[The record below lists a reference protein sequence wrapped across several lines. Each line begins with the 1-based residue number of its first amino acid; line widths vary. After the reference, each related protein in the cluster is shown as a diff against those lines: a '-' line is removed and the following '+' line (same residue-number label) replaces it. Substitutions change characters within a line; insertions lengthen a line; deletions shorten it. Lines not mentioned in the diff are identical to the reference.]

1 MAEKKPTTSPLTKFV
16 SDYRSGKLPNLL
28 DDEEGDGLGPVGQPT
43 TPSVPKIPGLST
55 TTTTVK
61 PLEVPKPSG
70 LRAGT
75 AVGATTPKATTPMPS
90 MEVFESPAYRTYTT
104 ALIDARRAGADAAE
118 AARIATGE
126 EKDWGQN
133 FMSGFGSV
141 FDKVIN
147 FDVIPDTLP
156 FTRYIPG
163 RGDTNIGLP
172 GPKQFKPIKLVA
184 DPTLQVLG
192 TAGQG
197 VLSTL
202 KEVRDWKNG
211 GSFSAKDWLRQ
222 TVATP
227 TKIVDGV
234 EVVNPDYLTY
244 GGLTGNI
251 VDPDSLGGYGKW
263 VNRAIGFLGTVM
275 LDPLTYYT
283 GPGSLVKTTLAKT
296 ARTGATEAVQ
306 LTAVAAAKRAAAD
319 AIAASARG
327 DIGAG
332 LATAA
337 REAAEVAADLAAEA
351 TKKVGKRDY
360 KLAEV
365 GFNYQAAERELA
377 LARQSGNAERIATAT
392 RNFEKAFNQVNRYA
406 PRTVRGRGGRQAMA
420 VDVGNLYD
428 EAKEIARLTPEELAA
443 RGLGEADQLV
453 ATRFVEVITPEKL
466 LQIAEEGM
474 TAIRGEVAEVLGR
487 RGGPRFGIPG
497 AAKYSI
503 FGKPGEKVF
512 NAVGE
517 AFTIARMGNSSSR
530 ILSKVPILGKLA
542 EDGLMGGPIGKKFA
556 LQIADWSKNGLWDE
570 AAMKEIRASLQSGRW
585 AADLPGATVDDFVLK
600 QNAVKF
606 LQLDARMKSLLGEE
620 SGRLA
625 STLAKAFPGGYKNYL
640 KNEKVMKALND
651 VEYFMTTPEAQWLR
665 QPTTEES
672 IVMNRLQF
680 IKDTIDLEVKNGYIS
695 LGFTGDIPKQG
706 PGIPRIQTKL
716 AMEFIQKNPELAQ
729 RVYNALDVAKP
740 RTIRE
745 ANRIAKEVLEGEFR
759 FKKTI
764 RFNWFEPNALAA
776 FDSLLKA
783 NARDLAYMRLI
794 GEVMEG
800 SDDVFRRITRQEKV
814 TPALLTDYRFTLD
827 NIFTPEDIA
836 RFRPEDVD
844 VILSKLDEVKK
855 VIGGPYATKPIL
867 KGELDEAML
876 QVQDALERARAG
888 AFTPEESALLIDEAN
903 NLFTSLSRKSD
914 EVERL
919 WNAALQRPD
928 RWKTVS
934 AMIDEGMTALGFG
947 FDVQVD
953 AAVAEMWRNARRL
966 SNPEFANATEKFFN
980 SSLNLWKANKTAS
993 IGFTVR
999 NLLGDTFQLITAGA
1013 NPKKLLESI
1022 SVLKKYNTW
1031 LASRADMEANLLSL
1045 AFGTVV
1051 DPTLENSLNVLRQQ
1065 QMDLFIKTLPP
1076 KQQAAARSAIE
1087 GIGIAAFGQMAEA
1100 LGGAP
1105 IKSVGAFGVP
1115 TTSNVSRVLG
1125 TPLRT
1130 FGRLAEVTQNYSRF
1144 ALLYDGVAS
1153 GLSPAA
1159 AGARV
1164 NKFLINYQD
1173 ISSVDQK
1180 LKKIVPFWMFFS
1192 RNLPLQ
1198 VENMWMN
1205 PRSYNFYNKSMQAL
1219 EDDNQKEYNLL
1230 LNQYYGYYQN
1240 VRDAIA
1246 DGDSKTERKY
1256 FDLMQQTDAKIAN
1269 YTEMK
1274 KKEEGWTP
1282 AFIPQ
1287 WITETGGWRVDQ
1299 DIPLI
1304 GGLVVRPPFAAPG
1317 MGELPLGLQVNP
1329 LELVGRLRPELR
1341 LGYEYL
1347 TDEKILTGEEIYDP
1361 ERFRNPM
1368 GEALRYGFRE
1378 SPLGA
1383 PGVQYGRYASALGG
1397 GLASIPIPGIQQ
1409 TGEAINKAT
1418 ANEYAVALLGTRA
1431 PKSNEE
1437 EYLDAQYQSFL
1448 SFIGSPLFPL
1458 TDAQQ
1463 RSELW
1468 RRAYQLRDLIDR
1480 QKAKK

>member
-1 MAEKKPTTSPLTKFV
+1 MAPRKPTTSPLTKFV
-16 SDYRSGKLPNLL
+16 SDYRSGKLPNIL
-28 DDEEGDGLGPVGQPT
+28 DTDDSGLGPVGQTTVPT
-43 TPSVPKIPGLST
+43 VPKPST
-55 TTTTVK
+55 QRV
-61 PLEVPKPSG
+61 PQQSGVVPELPKPSG
-70 LRAGT
+70 LSAGT
-75 AVGATTPKATTPMPS
+75 AVGATTPKATIPMPS
-90 MEVFESPAYRTYTT
+90 MEVFESPAYRAYTS

-126 EKDWGQN
+126 QKDWGQK
-133 FMSGFGSV
+133 FMGGVGFV

-147 FDVIPDTLP
+147 FDVIPDTIPL
-156 FTRYIPG
+156 TRYIPG

-172 GPKQFKPIKLVA
+172 GPKEFRPIKLVA
-184 DPTLQVLG
+184 DPTLRVLG

-202 KEVRDWKNG
+202 KETRDWKNG

-227 TKIVDGV
+227 TKIVNGV

-263 VNRAIGFLGTVM
+263 VNRALGLLGTVF

-283 GPGSLVKTTLAKT
+283 GPGSLAKTTLAKT
-296 ARTGATEAVQ
+296 ATTGATEAVQ
-306 LTAVAAAKRAAAD
+306 LAAVAAAKKAGAD
-319 AIAASARG
+319 ALATAARG

-428 EAKEIARLTPEELAA
+428 EAKDIARLTPEELAA
-443 RGLGEADQLV
+443 RGLDEADQLV
-453 ATRFVEVITPEKL
+453 ATRMVEVITPEKL

-497 AAKYSI
+497 GAKYSI

-517 AFTIARMGNSSSR
+517 AFTIARMGNPSSR
-530 ILSKVPILGKLA
+530 ILSKVPILGALA
-542 EDGLMGGPIGKKFA
+542 EGGLLGGPLGKKFA
-556 LQIADWSKNGLWDE
+556 LQIADWSKTGLWDE
-570 AAMKEIRASLQSGRW
+570 AAIKEIKASLQSGRW
-585 AADLPGATVDDFVLK
+585 AADLPGATADDFILK
-600 QNAVKF
+600 QNAVDF
-606 LQLDARMKSLLGEE
+606 LKYDARMRSLYGIEN
-620 SGRLA
+620 SRFS
-625 STLAKAFPGGYKNYL
+625 STLAKAFPGGWRNYL
-640 KNEKVMKALND
+640 QNKDVVKALD
-651 VEYFMTTPEAQWLR
+651 DIEYFMTTPEAQWLR
-665 QPTTEES
+665 APTTEER
-672 IVMNRLQF
+672 IAMNRIQF
-680 IKDTIDLEVKNGYIS
+680 IKDTIDLEVKNGYQS
-695 LGFTGDIPKQG
+695 LGFKGDIPKQG

-716 AMEFIQKNPELAQ
+716 AMEFIAKNPELSQ
-729 RVYNALDVAKP
+729 RVYNALDIAKP

-776 FDSLLKA
+776 FDSVLKA

-794 GEVMEG
+794 GEVMQD
-800 SDDVFRRITRQEKV
+800 SDSLFRRISKEV
-814 TPALLTDYRFTLD
+814 EITPAVLNDYRFTID
-827 NIFTPEDIA
+827 NIFTPEDVA
-836 RFRPEDVD
+836 RFKPEDVD
-844 VILSKLDEVKK
+844 VILSKMDEVKK
-855 VIGGPYATKPIL
+855 VIGGPYATKSIL
-867 KGELDEAML
+867 RGELDDAML
-876 QVQDALERARAG
+876 QVQDALERAKSG
-888 AFTPEESALLIDEAN
+888 AFTPEESALIIDEAN
-903 NLFTSLSRKSD
+903 NLFTALNRKS
-914 EVERL
+914 EEIEGL

-928 RWKTVS
+928 RWKTVES
-934 AMIDEGMTALGFG
+934 MIDEGMTALGFG

-953 AAVAEMWRNARRL
+953 AAVAEFWRNARRL
-966 SNPEFANATEKFFN
+966 SDPSFANATEKFFN

-993 IGFTVR
+993 LGFVFR
-999 NLLGDTFQLITAGA
+999 NLLGDTFQMITAGA
-1013 NPKKLLESI
+1013 NPKRLLESI
-1022 SVLKKYNTW
+1022 SVLKKYNKW
-1031 LASRADMEANLLSL
+1031 LASRSDMEANLLSL
-1045 AFGTVV
+1045 AFGATDQGV
-1051 DPTLENSLNVLRQQ
+1051 DDGLNRLRQT
-1065 QMDLFIKTLPP
+1065 QMDLFIDSLPP

-1087 GIGIAAFGQMAEA
+1087 GIGIAAFGQMSEA

-1105 IKSVGAFGVP
+1105 IRSVGVFGVP
-1115 TTSNVSRVLG
+1115 TTSNVSRALG
-1125 TPLRT
+1125 TPLRA
-1130 FGRLAEVTQNYSRF
+1130 FGGLAEKMQNYTRF
-1144 ALLYDGVAS
+1144 GLLYDGVAS
-1153 GLSPAA
+1153 GLTPAA

-1173 ISSVDQK
+1173 ISTADEK

-1205 PRSYNFYNKSMQAL
+1205 PRAYNLYNKSREAL

-1230 LNQYYGYYQN
+1230 LNQYYGYYQI

-1246 DGDSKTERKY
+1246 DGDVETERKY
-1256 FDLMQQTDAKIAN
+1256 FDLMRQTDAKIVN
-1269 YTEMK
+1269 YTETK

-1299 DIPLI
+1299 DIPLF
-1304 GGLVVRPPFAAPG
+1304 GGQVFRPPFGAPG
-1317 MGELPLGLQVNP
+1317 AGELPLGQQVNP

-1341 LGYEYL
+1341 AVYEAASNQ
-1347 TDEKILTGEEIYDP
+1347 KILTGEEIYDS
-1361 ERFRNPM
+1361 ERFERPLLES
-1368 GEALRYGFRE
+1368 GKYFFRE
-1378 SPLGA
+1378 SPFGA

-1397 GLASIPIPGIQQ
+1397 GLANVPIPGVQQ
-1409 TGEAINKAT
+1409 FGEAINKAT
-1418 ANEYAVALLGTRA
+1418 ANEVAVALLGTRA
-1431 PKSNEE
+1431 PKSNEG
-1437 EYLDAQYQSFL
+1437 EYIDAQYQSFL

-1458 TDAQQ
+1458 TTAQQ

-1468 RRAYQLRDLIDR
+1468 RRTYQLRDLIDK
-1480 QKAKK
+1480 QKASK